1 MCTVIVYFNDL
12 FMGKVLVGKRWL
24 YMADIGA
31 IDLFCH
37 GIMGQFVNIG
47 MTVSA
52 GNIMM
57 DGLAV
62 DMLIHIIIDPST
74 VFINSAQKM
83 ILVTHETIFFVRCLC
98 REASKQENE
107 QHGDIQANFYIII

>member
-1 MCTVIVYFNDL
+1 
-12 FMGKVLVGKRWL
+12 MGKVLVGKRRL
-24 YMADIGA
+24 DMADIGA

-37 GIMGQFVNIG
+37 GSMGQFVNIG
-47 MTVSA
+47 MAVPA

-74 VFINSAQKM
+74 VFINSAQKT
-83 ILVTHETIFFVRCLC
+83 IFVTHETIFFVRCLC